1 MSSRLKLKKLKRE
14 MELVRND
21 CSRLEEEAKYEK
33 RRCYRLLQE
42 NIQEIGAFA
51 ELYPCETMR
60 EAAICLD
67 YNVRKVTDAIVRK
80 YSKQL
85 EEFVRNQLV
94 TKYALNSFSTIDND
108 KILFVPA
115 KHRDHRLGR
124 CGFCYGVIIIRVYNK
139 VLSSHSYNNASL
151 RVLVGVATVDPYTA

>member
-1 MSSRLKLKKLKRE
+1 MSARLKLKKLKRE

-21 CSRLEEEAKYEK
+21 CSKLEEEAKYEK

-67 YNVRKVTDAIVRK
+67 YNVREVTDAIVRK

-85 EEFVRNQLV
+85 AEFVRNQLV
-94 TKYALNSFSTIDND
+94 TKYALNSFSTIGVRLLAPAINEEHIKVEVRR
-108 KILFVPA
+108 KI
-115 KHRDHRLGR
+115 
-124 CGFCYGVIIIRVYNK
+124 
-139 VLSSHSYNNASL
+139 
-151 RVLVGVATVDPYTA
+151 